1 MQKPKTCPL
10 GGIKLSEKGE
20 NSAKIADIIKSRR
33 QMKSYKVIKVR
44 EREHLKKWVTPHYY

>member
-1 MQKPKTCPL
+1 VQKPKTCPL